1 MSEQPSQ
8 LPSQAKG
15 RQSELANLLGVIE
28 RAGDLALSEEPSCFA
43 AALDEAAAEA
53 ATEAKR

>member
-8 LPSQAKG
+8 VPG
-15 RQSELANLLGVIE
+15 RAERWQSELANLLGVIE
-28 RAGDLALSEEPSCFA
+28 RAGDLALSEEPSRFA
-43 AALDEAAAEA
+43 AALDEAAEEA

>member
-8 LPSQAKG
+8 VPG
-15 RQSELANLLGVIE
+15 RGERRQSELANLLGVIE

-43 AALDEAAAEA
+43 AALDEAAEEA